1 MACVSGFCVDEEQL
15 SRIKRL
21 TGLLEH
27 QGEFPLAVMPV
38 FILLIPLI
46 LEVITQIRRF
56 RPCAGVEWGNGR
68 AGQWI
73 RAVEIALRRIG
84 AMCIRCMCGPKD
96 HDGAAVIQARIP
108 FARRRSNIFA
118 VLLIIRETLKLEF
131 TDLNRDHSFTLGVFS
146 WARQLEDLFRH
157 VPGTDPVAAA
167 YKLPFQ
173 QWTTVPLE
181 YLLALAVREA
191 MAQWR
196 HLAQSPIPLPAQERG
211 AIRGFVPKGF
221 GLGLGLGLARAVR

>member
-1 MACVSGFCVDEEQL
+1 
-15 SRIKRL
+15 
-21 TGLLEH
+21 
-27 QGEFPLAVMPV
+27 
-38 FILLIPLI
+38 
-46 LEVITQIRRF
+46 
-56 RPCAGVEWGNGR
+56 
-68 AGQWI
+68 
-73 RAVEIALRRIG
+73 
-84 AMCIRCMCGPKD
+84 MCGPKD

-146 WARQLEDLFRH
+146 WARQLEDLFQH

-196 HLAQSPIPLPAQERG
+196 HLAQSPIPLPAQAMSEAPLGDLYQR
-211 AIRGFVPKGF
+211 
-221 GLGLGLGLARAVR
+221 GLG